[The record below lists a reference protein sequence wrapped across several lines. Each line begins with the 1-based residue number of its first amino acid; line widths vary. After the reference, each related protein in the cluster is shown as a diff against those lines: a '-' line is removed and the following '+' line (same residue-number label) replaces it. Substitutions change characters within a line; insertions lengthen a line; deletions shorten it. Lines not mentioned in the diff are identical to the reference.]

1 MHVCMNTSDKND
13 WLSYVLTFFP
23 QKNLKDIEKD
33 LQKHEVN
40 KEAVMAAIKEVESEL
55 NLATKENAAVELAI
69 KDLEENNV
77 CMLCMYVCK
86 LMRAC
91 VCIYACLYV
100 CIYVCNII
108 QNISYTCVYIYV
120 CMYVGNSTER
130 VREKLIIVAAER
142 KRNPSY
148 G

>member
-1 MHVCMNTSDKND
+1 MNTSDKND

-77 CMLCMYVCK
+77 CMYLCIQYNTEY
-86 LMRAC
+86 L
-91 VCIYACLYV
+91 
-100 CIYVCNII
+100 IYV
-108 QNISYTCVYIYV
+108 YI
-120 CMYVGNSTER
+120 CM
-130 VREKLIIVAAER
+130 
-142 KRNPSY
+142 
-148 G
+148 

>member
-1 MHVCMNTSDKND
+1 MNTSDKND
-13 WLSYVLTFFP
+13 WLSYVLTFFL

-77 CMLCMYVCK
+77 CMYLCIQYNTEY
-86 LMRAC
+86 L
-91 VCIYACLYV
+91 
-100 CIYVCNII
+100 IYV
-108 QNISYTCVYIYV
+108 YICMYV
-120 CMYVGNSTER
+120 CMYVCR
-130 VREKLIIVAAER
+130 
-142 KRNPSY
+142 
-148 G
+148 